1 MLYACGFL
9 FGMRSGI
16 LMVTWPW
23 WTMNVLHGGSV
34 AVGAIGAVWTLG
46 YIIFCL
52 LIGPHADKVNARK
65 MIMMAMTAS
74 ACLITIMPLM
84 PSVALLLMIIGI
96 EGAVSGMVWP
106 PLVGWLSV
114 GHQGGQLNKR
124 ITLFSFSVYLGSV
137 IGYLISGW
145 LWSRWSS
152 HLLPYI
158 TTVIIVMGAIIMAA
172 SAYHRKENLIRQ
184 QWDKMEKPSPEAVV
198 FRIMSIIATIVAGA
212 TLGTIQFPMVSLMKQ
227 MGIGPNLHA
236 PIGAGIGIA
245 LMCGFLLMGRTTR
258 WHYNKSFFWSIQILI
273 AIMVLAIS
281 TSTSAWQL
289 GTYSIVAALGLSVY
303 FISDLYYAVS
313 ITKRRIHA
321 TSIHE
326 ICTSGGY
333 MIGSLGG
340 GALARLIGLR
350 QIFPVMAGVIILAL
364 IAQILIY
371 HRYRRRP
378 IPLPISKPADMTQ
391 ADENTQQYQKHQNA
405 DISPA
410 GRANP

>member
-23 WTMNVLHGGSV
+23 WIMNILHGGSA

-96 EGAVSGMVWP
+96 EGAASGMIWP
-106 PLVGWLSV
+106 PLMGWLSV
-114 GHQGGQLNKR
+114 GHQGRRLNKR
-124 ITLFSFSVYLGSV
+124 ITFFSFSAYFGSV
-137 IGYLISGW
+137 IGYSISGW
-145 LWSRWSS
+145 LWSKWSS

-158 TTVIIVMGAIIMAA
+158 TTVIIVIGAIIMAA
-172 SAYHRKENLIRQ
+172 SAYHRKANPIGQ
-184 QWDKMEKPSPEAVV
+184 QWDKTGKLPPEATI
-198 FRIMSIIATIVAGA
+198 FRIMSIIAVIIAGA
-212 TLGTIQFPMVSLMKQ
+212 AFGTIQFPMVSLMKQ
-227 MGIGPNLHA
+227 MGFGPKIHA
-236 PIGAGIGIA
+236 PIGASIGIA
-245 LMCGFLLMGRTTR
+245 VMCGFFLLGRTTR
-258 WHYNKSFFWSIQILI
+258 WHYKKLFFWGIQVII

-281 TSTSAWQL
+281 TSVSAWQL
-289 GTYSIVAALGLSVY
+289 GVYSVTAAFGISVY

-313 ITKRRIHA
+313 ITERRIHA
-321 TSIHE
+321 TAIHE

-333 MIGSLGG
+333 MIGSFGG

-364 IAQILIY
+364 IAQIFIY
-371 HRYRRRP
+371 YRKRP
-378 IPLPISKPADMTQ
+378 IPLPTSKPTDMTQ

-405 DISPA
+405 DISPT